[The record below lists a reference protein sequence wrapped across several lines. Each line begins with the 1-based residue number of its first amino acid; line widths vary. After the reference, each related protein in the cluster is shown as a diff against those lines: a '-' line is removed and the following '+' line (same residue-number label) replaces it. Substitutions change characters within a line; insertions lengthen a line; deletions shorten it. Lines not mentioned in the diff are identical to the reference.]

1 MNRRKIE
8 QRGKEM
14 RRVRHDLNY
23 RLMATIDIEEKEKMF
38 DALRVQRKIRIEC
51 IFL

>member
-1 MNRRKIE
+1 
-8 QRGKEM
+8 M

-23 RLMATIDIEEKEKMF
+23 RLMATIDIEEEGENVRCITRSK
-38 DALRVQRKIRIEC
+38 KIRIEC